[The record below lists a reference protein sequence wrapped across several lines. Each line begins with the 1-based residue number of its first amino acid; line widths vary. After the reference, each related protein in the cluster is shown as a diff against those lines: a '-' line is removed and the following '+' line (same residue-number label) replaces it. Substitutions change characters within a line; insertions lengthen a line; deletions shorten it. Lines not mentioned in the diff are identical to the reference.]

1 MKTHGFYPQK
11 DNNSFYLK
19 ESFNMTQ
26 SLGGIHC
33 VTATLTNALA
43 REGVSN
49 PTTGKPFSEA
59 MILGIGGGLGAG
71 YILWEFKGRDSA
83 NIVMGF
89 RNRWN
94 YAMQYITN
102 ACQRLNVSVDERET
116 GSAKKAQSNLDEALE
131 QGKPVLVWIDK
142 ASMSYHS
149 LPEQH
154 IGHLVHIIGV
164 HSKDGDTYTVDD
176 LADKTWAVSADDLAV
191 ARKPIPSNKQ
201 RTVTLNPSYEFD
213 LKLAVSAGI
222 QDHIEYLS
230 SSSESFSL
238 PTIKKWSKMMVHPK
252 NKKSWQVVFK
262 KRAGLYTTLRSVYE
276 GITLDNTEGAG
287 LRDMYADFLTEADAI
302 IDADLS
308 DAIQAYRICADVW
321 RDFANTALS
330 DEVPAF
336 AQAKQLMQ
344 TRYKNFAQQN
354 VEELA
359 KNIQEMDAL
368 EPQYNL
374 TNFPLDD
381 EGVTALFEAMQNK
394 LDVIYDVEQTA
405 LATLIEAVNS

>member
-1 MKTHGFYPQK
+1 
-11 DNNSFYLK
+11 
-19 ESFNMTQ
+19 
-26 SLGGIHC
+26 
-33 VTATLTNALA
+33 
-43 REGVSN
+43 
-49 PTTGKPFSEA
+49 
-59 MILGIGGGLGAG
+59 
-71 YILWEFKGRDSA
+71 
-83 NIVMGF
+83 
-89 RNRWN
+89 
-94 YAMQYITN
+94 
-102 ACQRLNVSVDERET
+102 
-116 GSAKKAQSNLDEALE
+116 
-131 QGKPVLVWIDK
+131 
-142 ASMSYHS
+142 
-149 LPEQH
+149 
-154 IGHLVHIIGV
+154 
-164 HSKDGDTYTVDD
+164 
-176 LADKTWAVSADDLAV
+176 
-191 ARKPIPSNKQ
+191 
-201 RTVTLNPSYEFD
+201 
-213 LKLAVSAGI
+213 
-222 QDHIEYLS
+222 
-230 SSSESFSL
+230 
-238 PTIKKWSKMMVHPK
+238 MVHPK